1 MVTQLESLKKSLAH
15 LEAKDGRDSPLKQGL
30 RAQIASFEKPRA
42 ENPMDNSQYLSMGMI
57 SPQASDVT
65 TRSDEPQSTGRDAD
79 LVQACKNHPGLTYE
93 KAEEMAKAFGF

>member
-1 MVTQLESLKKSLAH
+1 MVTQLDLLKEQLARLES
-15 LEAKDGRDSPLKQGL
+15 KDGKDTPYKQGL

-65 TRSDEPQSTGRDAD
+65 TPSDEPQSTERDAD
-79 LVQACKNHPGLTYE
+79 LMAVCKENPGLTYE